1 MDKMEEWEVIEL
13 YDVVNYSEYSSW
25 EQTRLLLSCY
35 VDHKKVKKMSD
46 IMKFPWDPDYVE
58 PDNDSIEIS
67 NEQIKKLK
75 SMAAE
80 FAKNLS
86 QNE

>member
-1 MDKMEEWEVIEL
+1 
-13 YDVVNYSEYSSW
+13 
-25 EQTRLLLSCY
+25 
-35 VDHKKVKKMSD
+35 MSD